1 VIPLLCS
8 AAEAPVSLQTLM
20 VAPGKGYN
28 VFAGRDASKALGK
41 SSMKAEDLSADYS
54 ELTEWELKV
63 LDDWVAY
70 YTKVCISVFA
80 WVYDDCAVAFCL
92 FELAADFVEV

>member
-1 VIPLLCS
+1 MI
-8 AAEAPVSLQTLM
+8 
-20 VAPGKGYN
+20 APGKGYN

-70 YTKVCISVFA
+70 YTKVRTYNQYGHFSIPSLLLNLR
-80 WVYDDCAVAFCL
+80 CL
-92 FELAADFVEV
+92 LSLN